1 MKSWFLKRGYPERII
16 DYEIEKVNF
25 RENKKK
31 SGINKRKGV
40 PFVVTYHPK
49 LKNLSNIIKD
59 NLYLLYMNDEVKK
72 TFTPSPMISF
82 RSSRK
87 ISSYIVRAKLYPL
100 ERTVGSS
107 KCGKKRCE
115 VCDVISETDTFSSTV
130 TGESFKII
138 HKFNCNDKC
147 LVYLATC
154 KISNKQYTGQTTD
167 SFRSRWNN
175 YKSKSRKFDRNEK
188 CMQEYLYSHFESEG
202 HNGFL
207 EDVSIALIDKTD
219 GSDPTKRE
227 TFWMHTLK
235 TLAPYGLNVEDGI

>member
-1 MKSWFLKRGYPERII
+1 M
-16 DYEIEKVNF
+16 
-25 RENKKK
+25 
-31 SGINKRKGV
+31 
-40 PFVVTYHPK
+40 
-49 LKNLSNIIKD
+49 
-59 NLYLLYMNDEVKK
+59 
-72 TFTPSPMISF
+72 
-82 RSSRK
+82 
-87 ISSYIVRAKLYPL
+87 YPL

-115 VCDVISETDTFSSTV
+115 VCDVFLRLIH
-130 TGESFKII
+130 KIN

-147 LVYLATC
+147 LVYLATS
-154 KISNKQYTGQTTD
+154 KICNKQYTGQTAD

-175 YKSKSRKFDRNEK
+175 YKFKSRKFDRNEK

-227 TFWMHTLK
+227 TFWIHTLN
-235 TLAPYGLNVEDGI
+235 TLATYGLNVEDGI